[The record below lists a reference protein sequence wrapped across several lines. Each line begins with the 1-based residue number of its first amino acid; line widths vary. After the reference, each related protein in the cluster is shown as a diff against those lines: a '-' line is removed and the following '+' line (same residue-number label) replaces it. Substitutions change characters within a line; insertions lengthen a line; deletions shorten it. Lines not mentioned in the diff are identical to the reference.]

1 MILGLGIDI
10 VQIPRLEQLYREF
23 DIIFIKKILSE
34 QEISI
39 MPSNKIAYHLAKRF
53 AAKEALSKALG
64 CGIGS
69 KIRFTDIEVFNNL
82 SGKPYFSQK
91 TLDIASCIMGEKI
104 TGLLSIADDYPTAI
118 AQVILLRAE

>member
-1 MILGLGIDI
+1 M
-10 VQIPRLEQLYREF
+10 
-23 DIIFIKKILSE
+23 FIKKILSE

-69 KIRFTDIEVFNNL
+69 KISFTDIEIFNNL
-82 SGKPYFSQK
+82 AGKPYFSDK
-91 TLDIASCIMGEKI
+91 TLDIISCIMGHKI
-104 TGLLSIADDYPTAI
+104 IAHLSIADDYPTAI